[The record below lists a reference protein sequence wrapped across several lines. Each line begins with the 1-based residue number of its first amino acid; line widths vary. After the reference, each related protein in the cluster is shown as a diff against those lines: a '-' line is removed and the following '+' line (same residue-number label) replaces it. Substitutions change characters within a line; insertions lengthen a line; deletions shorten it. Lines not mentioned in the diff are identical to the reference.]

1 MKSKNLM
8 DQLWFW
14 CRGHLFIFNLIHFRF
29 IFHHSSCWVGPS
41 FTVTS
46 DSSHEILSHGKFKNR
61 CKDKCIASYHPDINH
76 FHVWYFWHSPAEGL
90 TQSLYQS
97 FTVCPLTGRMRLCSS
112 ISWSRTLTERK
123 VVTPR
128 ATLAGAIVSLIQK
141 PNQEIKTH
149 IAAGKNAQIK

>member
-46 DSSHEILSHGKFKNR
+46 DTPHEILSHCKFKNR
-61 CKDKCIASYHPDINH
+61 RKDKCIASYHPDINH
-76 FHVWYFWHSPAEGL
+76 FNVWYFWHSPAKCL
-90 TQSLYQS
+90 TQSLYQG
-97 FTVCPLTGRMRLCSS
+97 FMYRPMRLCSS
-112 ISWSRTLTERK
+112 ISLSQTLTERK